1 MERKKMVVVDPEKME
16 WETVEQALKRLGRG
30 GEATRAPEAVKRAW
44 VKVLSHDEKTGAMAL
59 LGKFDKG
66 FHEPKHAHPSDAVV
80 MILDGRLIDG
90 KAGEIKKGEYWFI
103 PAGVEH
109 GPEDAPEGC
118 VLFVYLNGPAW

>member
-1 MERKKMVVVDPEKME
+1 MARKKMVVVDPEKIE
-16 WETVEQALKRLGRG
+16 WATVERALERLGRG
-30 GEATRAPEAVKRAW
+30 REAARAPEAVKRAW
-44 VKVLSHDEKTGAMAL
+44 VKVLSHDEETGAVAL

-66 FHEPKHAHPSDAVV
+66 FHEAKHKHPSDCYV
-80 MILDGRLIDG
+80 MVLEGKLVDG
-90 KAGEIKKGEYWFI
+90 KVGEIKKGMYWFI